1 MPSPMLRVSFSAMPF
16 FQVFLESTIK
26 VGSLPLPIDKKLKKI
41 IEEQL
46 REGIQ
51 KTMLLPHQLRIPLK
65 PVQPDPSSVATQW
78 LESDLIENCHAA
90 AAADLTPPAI
100 ASTVAPGP
108 DAAGCDVLAGGSSDS
123 DSGDE

>member
-1 MPSPMLRVSFSAMPF
+1 MLRVSFSAMPF

-41 IEEQL
+41 IEAQL
-46 REGIQ
+46 REGIE

-65 PVQPDPSSVATQW
+65 PVQPDPTSVATQW
-78 LESDLIENCHAA
+78 LDSDLIENHHAA
-90 AAADLTPPAI
+90 AAAAVLAPPA
-100 ASTVAPGP
+100 ATPGP
-108 DAAGCDVLAGGSSDS
+108 DAAGCALHAEGSSDS